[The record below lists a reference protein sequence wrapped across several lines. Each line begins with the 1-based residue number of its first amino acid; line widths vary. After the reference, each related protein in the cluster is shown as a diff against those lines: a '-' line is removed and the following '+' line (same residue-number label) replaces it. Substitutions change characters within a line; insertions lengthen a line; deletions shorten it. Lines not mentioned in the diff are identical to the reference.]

1 MDKMILVNAGIDYD
15 GGLKRCLNDTSLYER
30 VLCKFPGDKSYSK
43 IVEALESADAKAAF
57 EAAHTLK
64 GVSANLGLT
73 DLYDSV
79 FPLVEELRNEFNYVR
94 AEQITGMLF
103 KLGLITAMEHCV
115 ITAENTVTF
124 PTYFSP
130 LL

>member
-1 MDKMILVNAGIDYD
+1 MQVTEL
-15 GGLKRCLNDTSLYER
+15 TS
-30 VLCKFPGDKSYSK
+30 DSK
-43 IVEALESADAKAAF
+43 
-57 EAAHTLK
+57 
-64 GVSANLGLT
+64 
-73 DLYDSV
+73 
-79 FPLVEELRNEFNYVR
+79 YVR

>member
-1 MDKMILVNAGIDYD
+1 MQVTELTSDSKIDIKS
-15 GGLKRCLNDTSLYER
+15 LKRCT
-30 VLCKFPGDKSYSK
+30 
-43 IVEALESADAKAAF
+43 
-57 EAAHTLK
+57 
-64 GVSANLGLT
+64 
-73 DLYDSV
+73 
-79 FPLVEELRNEFNYVR
+79 VEELRNEFNYVR

-103 KLGLITAMEHCV
+103 KLGLITAMEHSV